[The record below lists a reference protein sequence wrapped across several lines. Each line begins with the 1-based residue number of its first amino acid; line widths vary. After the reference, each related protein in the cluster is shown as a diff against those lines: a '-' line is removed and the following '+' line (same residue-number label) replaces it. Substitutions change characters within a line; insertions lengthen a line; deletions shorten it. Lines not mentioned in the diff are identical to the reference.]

1 MTLHDIFIFNLGSAL
16 DEEDAATDE
25 PGERAGMVRI
35 FPKPSQV
42 LGLGEVRLRALPV
55 ARLRAGSARGDC

>member
-25 PGERAGMVRI
+25 PGERAGIVRI
-35 FPKPSQV
+35 SPKPSQV
-42 LGLGEVRLRALPV
+42 LGLGKSDCARSV